1 MHALL
6 LRIIAEPWRFSRH
19 DLPCALQTVWEMAL
33 EDWQCSPQG
42 RQGKQTP
49 SRALFLS

>member
-1 MHALL
+1 MHELL

-33 EDWQCSPQG
+33 EDWLAVQG
-42 RQGKQTP
+42 RGKQRL
-49 SRALFLS
+49 SRALSLS